1 MFWAFNFKYKFDW
14 QKNLIAK
21 VVTAAQMLLFRF
33 FDLNYD
39 FFYEFFDLF
48 SEVNGCDCY
57 VMFSNKPK
65 YGPHN
70 GLKYNLQ
77 IDMF

>member
-1 MFWAFNFKYKFDW
+1 
-14 QKNLIAK
+14 
-21 VVTAAQMLLFRF
+21 MLLFRF

-39 FFYEFFDLF
+39 FFYKFFDFF

-57 VMFSNKPK
+57 VMFSSKPK
-65 YGPHN
+65 YRPYN

-77 IDMF
+77 INMF